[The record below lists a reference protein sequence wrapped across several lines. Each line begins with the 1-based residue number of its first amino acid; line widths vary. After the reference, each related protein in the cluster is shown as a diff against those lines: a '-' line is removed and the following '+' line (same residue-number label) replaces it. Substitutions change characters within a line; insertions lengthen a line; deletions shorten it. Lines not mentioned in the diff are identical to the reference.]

1 MTYGVRFLPEALDQ
15 LKALYGY
22 LAEVSSPRVAAHYVE
37 GIEAY
42 CEGLGDFPHR
52 ARRGRIFAPACV
64 TASSS
69 GPSRGT
75 GHSAVPCTRPSG
87 WEAGAAVPKG

>member
-1 MTYGVRFLPEALDQ
+1 MTFCVRFLPEALDQ

-22 LAEVSSPRVAAHYVE
+22 LAEVSSPQVAAHYVE

-52 ARRGRIFAPACV
+52 GNGAGGSRPGLRQRVLIGAITRNRLLRSPMYATVRLGSRRCR
-64 TASSS
+64 S
-69 GPSRGT
+69 
-75 GHSAVPCTRPSG
+75 
-87 WEAGAAVPKG
+87 